1 MAVRY
6 SATIEDIEL
15 AVPNMSLP
23 TPNCCIVVLNQQQE
37 QNIEHHNQ
45 SSEAEV
51 IDQCEHKS
59 KNCTVIENG
68 LVVVRPSQTP
78 PQEVK

>member
-1 MAVRY
+1 M
-6 SATIEDIEL
+6 EDIEL

-23 TPNCCIVVLNQQQE
+23 TPNCCSVVLNQQQE

-45 SSEAEV
+45 STKADQV
-51 IDQCEHKS
+51 NQCEHKS
-59 KNCTVIENG
+59 KNCTVVENG

-78 PQEVK
+78 AEEAK